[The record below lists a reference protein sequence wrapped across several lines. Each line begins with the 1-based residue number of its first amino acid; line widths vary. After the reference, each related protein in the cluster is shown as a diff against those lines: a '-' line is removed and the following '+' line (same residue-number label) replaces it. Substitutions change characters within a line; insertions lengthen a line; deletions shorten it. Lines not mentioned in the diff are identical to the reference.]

1 MMQPALELVFQL
13 DGVLAPALSVGA
25 TPQGTRRVV
34 PITGGGFEG
43 PQLRGE
49 IVPGGADWQFD
60 RADGVT
66 QVEALYLLR
75 THDGVHIQVHN
86 RGLRHGPPAVMA
98 RLAAGESVAPE
109 EYYFRAAP
117 EFSAP
122 AGRYEWL
129 NRSLFVCTGERRA
142 AAIRLWVFRIT

>member
-1 MMQPALELVFQL
+1 MQPGLELIFQL
-13 DGVLAPALSVGA
+13 DGVLAPAIGVGA

-34 PITGGGFEG
+34 PITGGRFEG

-75 THDGVHIQVHN
+75 TEDGVHIQVHN

-98 RLAAGESVAPE
+98 RLAAGEPVSPA

-129 NRSLFVCTGERRA
+129 NRSLFVCCGERRA
-142 AAIRLWVFRIT
+142 GSIRLWVHRVT

>member
-1 MMQPALELVFQL
+1 MQPALEPVFRL
-13 DGVLAPALSVGA
+13 DGVLAAPLSVGA

-34 PITGGGFEG
+34 PITGGRFEG
-43 PQLRGE
+43 PRLRGE

-60 RADGVT
+60 RSDGVT

-75 THDGVHIQVHN
+75 TDDGVHIQVHN
-86 RGLRHGPPAVMA
+86 RGLRHGPPAVMV
-98 RLAAGESVAPE
+98 RLAAGEPVAPE

-129 NRSLFVCTGERRA
+129 NRNLFVCTGERRA
-142 AAIRLWVFRIT
+142 ASIRLWVFRVT